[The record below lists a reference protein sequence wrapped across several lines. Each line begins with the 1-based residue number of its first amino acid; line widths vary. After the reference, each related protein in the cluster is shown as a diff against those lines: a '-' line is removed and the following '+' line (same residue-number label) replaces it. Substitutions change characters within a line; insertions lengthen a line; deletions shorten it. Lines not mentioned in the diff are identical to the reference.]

1 MLRNVLVGAAA
12 GAVGT
17 VALDA
22 TTYADMAA
30 RGRAPSSMVRTV
42 VQKLAQ
48 RGGVTRLAT
57 SEPDDATKNRQD
69 AIGALLGYATGVGVG
84 LVYGAIRDLFDD
96 AIPAPVAGLI
106 AGAAAMALTDGT
118 AVALGATDISQW
130 DVASWL
136 SDLVP
141 HAVFGL
147 ATAYSYEA
155 LAAIERG
162 NAAPRRPTSA
172 RWKRP
177 SFSSSVAGPPAA
189 RPRAK
194 PHAPA

>member
-1 MLRNVLVGAAA
+1 MMGNAFLGAAA

-17 VALDA
+17 IALDV
-22 TTYADMAA
+22 TTYADMAT
-30 RGRAPSSMVRTV
+30 RGRAPSQMTRLV
-42 VQKLAQ
+42 VQKLAA
-48 RGGVTRLAT
+48 RTGVEALAT

-69 AIGALLGYATGVGVG
+69 AIGAILGYATGVGVG
-84 LVYGAIRDLFDD
+84 FIYGAIREVFED
-96 AIPAPVAGLI
+96 AIPSPVAGLV

-147 ATAYSYEA
+147 ATAYAYDA
-155 LAAIERG
+155 LA
-162 NAAPRRPTSA
+162 SA
-172 RWKRP
+172 
-177 SFSSSVAGPPAA
+177 
-189 RPRAK
+189 
-194 PHAPA
+194 

>member
-1 MLRNVLVGAAA
+1 MLRNVLIGVAA

-42 VQKLAQ
+42 VQKLAA
-48 RGGVTRLAT
+48 RSGVGALAA

-69 AIGALLGYATGVGVG
+69 AVGALLGYATGVSVG
-84 LVYGAIRDLFDD
+84 LVYGAIREQFADT
-96 AIPAPVAGLI
+96 IPPAVAGLI

-130 DVASWL
+130 GRSSWL

-147 ATAYSYEA
+147 ATAFAFDA
-155 LAAIERG
+155 LA
-162 NAAPRRPTSA
+162 
-172 RWKRP
+172 
-177 SFSSSVAGPPAA
+177 SS
-189 RPRAK
+189 
-194 PHAPA
+194 